1 MSEKKTFNFYYDLC
15 CQKLTVYKG
24 TTSEELIDTY
34 VSRLHDDNLD
44 IDIDIA
50 LQRTTIKKRNYK
62 NRQILGERNVLTVS
76 EIEMICNYFY
86 DKVRY

>member
-1 MSEKKTFNFYYDLC
+1 MRSLKSTLTYFNKWVRDNNYYA
-15 CQKLTVYKG
+15 
-24 TTSEELIDTY
+24 
-34 VSRLHDDNLD
+34 DDNLD